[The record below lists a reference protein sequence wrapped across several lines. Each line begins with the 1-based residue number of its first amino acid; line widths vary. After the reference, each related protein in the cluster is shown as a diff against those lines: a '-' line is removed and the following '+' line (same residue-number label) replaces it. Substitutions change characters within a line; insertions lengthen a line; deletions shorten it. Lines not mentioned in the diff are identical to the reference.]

1 MGESRINGKVEERER
16 DGLRAQGGAKGG
28 RDRLIKVKG
37 ERNRS
42 CGKNMPQVQGYHWFS
57 VLTGR
62 CVSVLRKGLD
72 SCRFSKVNSQS
83 FVLNLLQSLEA
94 YKSSCKK

>member
-1 MGESRINGKVEERER
+1 MVVKDRERQIEGKQNKWEGRRER

-42 CGKNMPQVQGYHWFS
+42 CGKNMPPG
-57 VLTGR
+57 
-62 CVSVLRKGLD
+62 
-72 SCRFSKVNSQS
+72 
-83 FVLNLLQSLEA
+83 E
-94 YKSSCKK
+94 